1 MRDTK
6 KILRHAI
13 FNALDGQIT
22 YNSVAV
28 PVVDEKIRNSAPSD
42 LFIVLSTQS
51 ESPVERNSSSFNT
64 LSSIDIDIVQKTGTE
79 VSKDGIDDVYEDMLE
94 IIFPSISTLGLTVP
108 SGFQFQ
114 EGFRES
120 ASTFLVQDTPTQSVL
135 VSRVRLT
142 FIIVQQ

>member
-1 MRDTK
+1 MKDTK

-94 IIFPSISTLGLTVP
+94 IIFPSISTLGLTAP

-114 EGFRES
+114 EGFRDS
-120 ASTFLVQDTPTQSVL
+120 CSTSIVATSETQSIL

>member
-1 MRDTK
+1 MKDTK
-6 KILRHAI
+6 KILRHAV

-42 LFIVLSTQS
+42 LFIVLSTQT
-51 ESPVERNSSSFNT
+51 ETAIERNSSAFMTN
-64 LSSIDIDIVQKTGTE
+64 SSIDIDIVQKTGTE
-79 VSKDGIDDVYEDMLE
+79 VSKDAIDDVCEDMLE
-94 IIFPSISTLGLTVP
+94 IIFPAISSIGLTVP

-114 EGFRES
+114 EWYRES
-120 ASTFLVQDTPTQSVL
+120 CSTSLVVISETQSIL

>member
-1 MRDTK
+1 MKDTK
-6 KILRHAI
+6 KILRHAV

-42 LFIVLSTQS
+42 LFIVLSTQT
-51 ESPVERNSSSFNT
+51 ETPVERNSSSYNT
-64 LSSIDIDIVQKTGTE
+64 VSSIDIDIVQKTGTE
-79 VSKDGIDDVYEDMLE
+79 VSKDAIDDVCEDMLE
-94 IIFPSISTLGLTVP
+94 IIFPAISSIGLTVP

-114 EGFRES
+114 EGYRES
-120 ASTFLVQDTPTQSVL
+120 CSTSLVVISETQSIL

>member
-1 MRDTK
+1 MKDTK

-22 YNSVAV
+22 YNSVSV

-94 IIFPSISTLGLTVP
+94 IIFPAIGTLGLTVP

-114 EGFRES
+114 EGFRDS
-120 ASTFLVQDTPTQSVL
+120 CSTSIVAISETQSIL

>member
-1 MRDTK
+1 MKDTK
-6 KILRHAI
+6 KILRHAV

-42 LFIVLSTQS
+42 LFIVLSTQT
-51 ESPVERNSSSFNT
+51 ETPVERNSSSFNT
-64 LSSIDIDIVQKTGTE
+64 VSSIDIDIVQKTGTE
-79 VSKDGIDDVYEDMLE
+79 VSKDAIDDVCEDMLE
-94 IIFPSISTLGLTVP
+94 IIFPAISSIGLTVP

-114 EGFRES
+114 EGYRES
-120 ASTFLVQDTPTQSVL
+120 CSTSLVVISETQSIL